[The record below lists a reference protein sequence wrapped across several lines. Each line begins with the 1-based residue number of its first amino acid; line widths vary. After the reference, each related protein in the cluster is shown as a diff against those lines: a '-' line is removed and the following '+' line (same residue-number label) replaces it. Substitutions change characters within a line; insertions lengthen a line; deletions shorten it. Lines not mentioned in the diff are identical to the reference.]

1 MFSIFRR
8 RTSLLQ
14 QDGSEL
20 VVPYAVATGDV
31 ESLVRHFTNLG
42 LLQVNMIQNSFYMYL
57 NCEIES
63 CCEVFENILI
73 YPHNS
78 LGLSI
83 C

>member
-1 MFSIFRR
+1 M
-8 RTSLLQ
+8 Q

-42 LLQVNMIQNSFYMYL
+42 LLQVNMIQNNFSMYL

-63 CCEVFENILI
+63 YCEVIEKIFIN
-73 YPHNS
+73 PQNS
-78 LGLSI
+78 LSI